1 MTVLLYVAG
10 VLLFLGALF
19 VSIALHELG
28 HLHYAKKFGCRV
40 RQYMVGFGPTI
51 WSKTIN
57 DTEYGVKLIP
67 LGGYVKIIGMFPPE
81 TEREKLIAG
90 GQAVPALA
98 PAHSAHSA
106 QQEQQAQQDRL
117 EQTTAEEPLVLRK
130 SNTGL
135 FTQMVSQ
142 TRAAE
147 FELVEPGDE
156 DRLFYKLPVSKK
168 VLVMLAGPA
177 VNIAL
182 AFVCFCGVYGIYGV
196 HSVEPTGA
204 AVVSTIGDCVVPG
217 QIQTEDCDS
226 DDAAQVS
233 PAAAAGLQVG
243 DQITGFNGNT
253 ISSWDQLSSLVK
265 ANGDGPM
272 VLTVVRDGRTIDLE
286 STTTVTVRSD
296 LSEDGSGEYVNV
308 GYLGV
313 APVSKEV
320 VTHHGPIWTM
330 GRMGEMTA
338 HAAESVV
345 SLPVRVWNVGGA
357 VLGLNERNQDTPMS
371 VIGGSRLA
379 DEVTS
384 SDVDGL
390 DVGDKAALLGLV
402 VGSFNLFIGIFNLIP
417 LMPLDGGQIAGAAW
431 EGIRRHLSRLLKRPD
446 PGHVNVAKQLPL
458 AYLLGFALVSMS
470 VVLMIGDVVVP
481 LRSGL

>member
-1 MTVLLYVAG
+1 M
-10 VLLFLGALF
+10 
-19 VSIALHELG
+19 
-28 HLHYAKKFGCRV
+28 
-40 RQYMVGFGPTI
+40 
-51 WSKTIN
+51 
-57 DTEYGVKLIP
+57 
-67 LGGYVKIIGMFPPE
+67 
-81 TEREKLIAG
+81 
-90 GQAVPALA
+90 
-98 PAHSAHSA
+98 
-106 QQEQQAQQDRL
+106 
-117 EQTTAEEPLVLRK
+117 
-130 SNTGL
+130 
-135 FTQMVSQ
+135 
-142 TRAAE
+142 
-147 FELVEPGDE
+147 
-156 DRLFYKLPVSKK
+156 
-168 VLVMLAGPA
+168 
-177 VNIAL
+177 
-182 AFVCFCGVYGIYGV
+182 
-196 HSVEPTGA
+196 
-204 AVVSTIGDCVVPG
+204 
-217 QIQTEDCDS
+217 
-226 DDAAQVS
+226 
-233 PAAAAGLQVG
+233 
-243 DQITGFNGNT
+243 
-253 ISSWDQLSSLVK
+253 
-265 ANGDGPM
+265 
-272 VLTVVRDGRTIDLE
+272 
-286 STTTVTVRSD
+286 
-296 LSEDGSGEYVNV
+296 NV

-431 EGIRRHLSRLLKRPD
+431 EGIRRHLARLLKRPD